1 MVITVLK
8 KILKGKIKMATTPL
22 SEKIIAYLALLSG
35 LSVSAVAV
43 YYSVAGL
50 TSIFSAAVIPIIVM
64 GISLEIGKIIAT
76 VWLKQNWKVAP
87 FAIKSYLCIAVALL
101 MLITSMGIFG
111 FLSKAHSDQSLTG
124 DEVQSR
130 IAIYDEKI
138 KTEKENI
145 DANRKTL
152 KQLDEA
158 VDQLMARSQ
167 DEKGVSQSVAIRKT
181 QSKDRSRISQEITE
195 SQKRISQ
202 LNEERAP
209 IAAEIRKVE
218 SEVGPIK
225 YIAAF
230 VYGNTDPDILE
241 RAVTWV
247 IILIIIV
254 FDPLALILLISSQ
267 ISFQKFRERE
277 QDLELMHKTVEHHD
291 LGPSS
296 IENHFDEVADALN
309 ETYPQDDGP
318 LTEYQIDQLKQ
329 AAAKDLSTS
338 TLTTSTTLFPE
349 YHFGEELH
357 DEDHQEK
364 SSVNIFKEMQPLAT
378 QLEEVRVGP
387 KPIPRNE
394 EARANVKIYP
404 NKSVIIPLPDEYVQ
418 NEEQSQSNIWS
429 STTTT
434 AKQMTPFEYR
444 QSIRDKKE

>member
-76 VWLKQNWKVAP
+76 VWLKQNWKIAP
-87 FAIKSYLCIAVALL
+87 FAVKSYLCIAVALL

-111 FLSKAHSDQSLTG
+111 FLSKAHSDQNLVG
-124 DEVQSR
+124 DEIQSR
-130 IAIYDEKI
+130 IAVYDEKI
-138 KTEKENI
+138 KTAKENI
-145 DANRKTL
+145 DADRKQL
-152 KQLDEA
+152 KQMDEA
-158 VDQLMARSQ
+158 VDQTMVRSTSEGGA
-167 DEKGVSQSVAIRKT
+167 DRAVAIRRGQAKERT
-181 QSKDRSRISQEITE
+181 RIAQDIEAE
-195 SQKRISQ
+195 QKKINQ
-202 LNEERAP
+202 LMEDKAP

-230 VYGNTDPDILE
+230 VYGNTDPSILE

-277 QDLELMHKTVEHHD
+277 QDLEVMHKTVEHHD

-296 IENHFDEVADALN
+296 IEDHFDEVADALN

-329 AAAKDLSTS
+329 AAAKDLSTG
-338 TLTTSTTLFPE
+338 TLTTSSTLFPE
-349 YHFGEELH
+349 
-357 DEDHQEK
+357 HQDIENK
-364 SSVNIFKEMQPLAT
+364 SSVNIFKEMQPLAA
-378 QLEEVRVGP
+378 QLEEVKLGP

-394 EARANVKIYP
+394 EARANVKVYP
-404 NKSVIIPLPDEYVQ
+404 SKSVIIPLPDDYVQ
-418 NEEQSQSNIWS
+418 NEEQSQSNLWT
-429 STTTT
+429 STTATP
-434 AKQMTPFEYR
+434 QPMTPFEYR